1 MLGLCFAMHLWGMM
15 AFVGV
20 RIGLPLVSM
29 DDSLLDSEAA
39 VGMVAFW
46 FLCTPCFAVWL
57 RSDTAPVV
65 VVIGLPLTPTT
76 SD

>member
-1 MLGLCFAMHLWGMM
+1 M

-20 RIGLPLVSM
+20 RIGLPLASI
-29 DDSLLDSEAA
+29 DDSLLDGEAG
-39 VGMVAFW
+39 VGMLALW

-57 RSDTAPVV
+57 RSDTMALVG
-65 VVIGLPLTPTT
+65 VVIGLPLTST